1 MTDIE
6 KKEVKLSELKPDD
19 EIRCEYHGWIWSC
32 SAAEL
37 IAEIK
42 GESYNAAIGTLV
54 TRAWYLCEP
63 MKPINKPKAVSY
75 VTDSV
80 WEEMDEEMEELALQ
94 YKDSLK
100 ELQAKLDEVF
110 DKRWVALD
118 IKSYSDD
125 VEVQIDMKLESK
137 EN

>member
-1 MTDIE
+1 
-6 KKEVKLSELKPDD
+6 
-19 EIRCEYHGWIWSC
+19 
-32 SAAEL
+32 
-37 IAEIK
+37 
-42 GESYNAAIGTLV
+42 
-54 TRAWYLCEP
+54 
-63 MKPINKPKAVSY
+63 
-75 VTDSV
+75 
-80 WEEMDEEMEELALQ
+80 MDEEMEELALQ